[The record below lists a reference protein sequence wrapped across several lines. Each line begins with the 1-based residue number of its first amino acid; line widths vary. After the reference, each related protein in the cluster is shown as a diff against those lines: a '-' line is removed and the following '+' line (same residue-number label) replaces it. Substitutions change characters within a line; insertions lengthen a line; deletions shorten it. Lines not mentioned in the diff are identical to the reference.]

1 MPQGKHRKPFVFILE
16 PKNPEDPCVEFA
28 TDKVEELFEWY
39 QSIREITWKTAEEV
53 LLKVYHLLFFIM
65 YCYTFTVR
73 FVFSCCMVPDL
84 ANTWCFILLHV
95 ALCLFILLML

>member
-1 MPQGKHRKPFVFILE
+1 MPQGKHKKPFVFILE

-53 LLKVYHLLFFIM
+53 LINK
-65 YCYTFTVR
+65 
-73 FVFSCCMVPDL
+73 
-84 ANTWCFILLHV
+84 
-95 ALCLFILLML
+95 